1 VSAADGHAL
10 QGAAVRIVNT
20 KTQQLVASTLS
31 VEDGSFE
38 FTKLKADK
46 YSLDAVTGGY
56 LLSPYD
62 EHDNFSSA
70 IVTGAG
76 VDTES
81 LILKIT
87 PAATVSGRITDEIG
101 DPVQGANVMLY
112 RENREEGRS
121 RITLFRNSQ
130 PDDLGEYELTPLPP
144 GNYFVSAKA
153 MPWYATHPQLVNS
166 ANSVKAADSVDHT
179 LDVAYPT
186 TFYPDAMD
194 SDGATPIPIRAGN
207 HIDIDLHL
215 RPQAAVILT
224 VHASGVQLQE
234 SVFGQPED
242 VYGQMQVTD
251 TGTSLVGIP
260 PGRYTLKQFNQ
271 TTGNG
276 KSMPI
281 NLTSDNANID
291 AISGEEDGALKMH
304 LQAQNGLGSAS
315 AAMVAL
321 RSRNGGIAATQVV
334 NEKGDV
340 EFAGVKPGDYSVSV
354 YGTDNHVYHVSKL
367 FSENGKASNNLFSIA
382 AGTTTSF
389 TVKVARPSCVIEG
402 FVRNDGKPVAGAMV
416 VLVPAVP
423 EADIELFRRDQSDL
437 DGSFVLPNVM
447 PGKYTAVAIQDGWTL
462 EWGKPE
468 VLARYL
474 PKGVPVTV
482 SASEQQSLHLAAD
495 LIVQPR

>member
-1 VSAADGHAL
+1 V
-10 QGAAVRIVNT
+10 
-20 KTQQLVASTLS
+20 
-31 VEDGSFE
+31 
-38 FTKLKADK
+38 
-46 YSLDAVTGGY
+46 
-56 LLSPYD
+56 SPYD

-87 PAATVSGRITDEIG
+87 PAAIISGLIADEVG
-101 DPVQGANVMLY
+101 DPVRGANVTLY

-121 RITLFRNSQ
+121 RITPFRNSQ
-130 PDDLGEYELTPLPP
+130 TNDIGEYELTPLPP
-144 GNYFVSAKA
+144 GNYFMSAKA
-153 MPWYATHPQLVNS
+153 MPWYASHPQLVNS
-166 ANSVKAADSVDHT
+166 ANSVKTAGSVDHN

-186 TFYPDAMD
+186 TFYADAMN
-194 SDGATPIPIRAGN
+194 SDGATPIPVRAGD

-215 RPQAAVILT
+215 RPQPAVVLT
-224 VHASGVQLQE
+224 VHGDARMQSVLQLQE

-242 VYGQMQVTD
+242 VYGQMQITD
-251 TGTSLVGIP
+251 TGTSFVGVP
-260 PGRYTLKQFNQ
+260 PGRYTLKQSNQ

-291 AISGEEDGALKMH
+291 AMSGEEEGTIKMH
-304 LQAQNGLGSAS
+304 LQAENGSGSAS
-315 AAMVAL
+315 VTMVAL
-321 RSRNGGIAATQVV
+321 RSRNGGIAATQVI

-354 YGTDNHVYHVSKL
+354 YGTDNHVYYVSKL
-367 FSENGKASNNLFSIA
+367 LSENGKASNNLLSIA
-382 AGTTTSF
+382 AGTTASF
-389 TVKVARPSCVIEG
+389 TIKVARPSCAVEG
-402 FVRNDGKPVAGAMV
+402 FVRTDGKPSPGAMV
-416 VLVPAVP
+416 VLVPAGP

-437 DGSFVLPNVM
+437 DGSFFLPNVM
-447 PGKYTAVAIQDGWTL
+447 PGKYTAVAILDGWTL

-468 VLARYL
+468 VLAKYL

-482 SASEQQSLHLAAD
+482 SANEQPSLHLATD
-495 LIVQPR
+495 LIAQPR